1 MKSLFVAIFLL
12 GLSGLTVHAQETFA
26 HKDAGVEI
34 TIPAGW
40 FYESG
45 DEAFTIYTPGKELG
59 ISLSVME
66 AHQID
71 NAIAEVTADLQKEFT
86 AVNLGEV
93 TQAKSNGMDS
103 WEVAGTATMRDGQ
116 PVIIY
121 YCMVVTPTA
130 KILEISAVGT
140 SAEFEKY
147 SDEIRQLDES
157 LKPIK

>member
-1 MKSLFVAIFLL
+1 MKSLFVAILFVGF
-12 GLSGLTVHAQETFA
+12 GLSAQAQETFT
-26 HKDAGVEI
+26 HKEAGVEI
-34 TIPAGW
+34 TIPADW
-40 FYESG
+40 FYEHA

-59 ISLSVME
+59 ISLAVME

-71 NAIAEVTADLQKEFT
+71 KAIDEATKDLEKEFT
-86 AVNLGEV
+86 GVELGEV
-93 TQAKSNGMDS
+93 TEAKSNGMDS
-103 WEVAGTATMRDGQ
+103 WEVGGTAKTRDGV

-140 SAEFEKY
+140 EAEFNKFAKG
-147 SDEIRQLDES
+147 IKQLDES